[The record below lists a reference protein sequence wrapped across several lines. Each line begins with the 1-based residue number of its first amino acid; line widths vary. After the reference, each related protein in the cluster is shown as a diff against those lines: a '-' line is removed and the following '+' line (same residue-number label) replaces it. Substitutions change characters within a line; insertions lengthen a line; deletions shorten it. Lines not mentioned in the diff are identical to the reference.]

1 MATPRLFSRFR
12 CTGND
17 WFVDCV
23 NTASL
28 YEAGTMV
35 SYWVNFI
42 HRCLYIFF
50 NIIGWKW
57 EKIFLFLREIM
68 RHFPWFRM
76 LESKLAC
83 SACRSNAIVRN
94 QRYFQC
100 RSMWNSFWQFGQ
112 DVDLKRT
119 TASSTFCLPVNGS
132 ICQFYLVTIAPN
144 FIVPRRGKFSR

>member
-17 WFVDCV
+17 WFVDYV

-42 HRCLYIFF
+42 HRCLYIIF

-76 LESKLAC
+76 LELLQTRVFRVSIKSFVINGIFNVVPCGILLDNLDET
-83 SACRSNAIVRN
+83 SIWNEQ
-94 QRYFQC
+94 QRQ
-100 RSMWNSFWQFGQ
+100 
-112 DVDLKRT
+112 V
-119 TASSTFCLPVNGS
+119 SSLPVNGS

>member
-35 SYWVNFI
+35 SYWVNFM
-42 HRCLYIFF
+42 HRCLYIIF

-57 EKIFLFLREIM
+57 EKIFLFLRANNIIFS
-68 RHFPWFRM
+68 RDNAPFPMISYVGITPNSRVP
-76 LESKLAC
+76 
-83 SACRSNAIVRN
+83 RVDQIVRN

-132 ICQFYLVTIAPN
+132 ICQFL
-144 FIVPRRGKFSR
+144 SRYNCP

>member
-42 HRCLYIFF
+42 HWCLYIIFNFF
-50 NIIGWKW
+50 NY
-57 EKIFLFLREIM
+57 
-68 RHFPWFRM
+68 RM
-76 LESKLAC
+76 KMGKNFSLPS
-83 SACRSNAIVRN
+83 RDNAPLPMISYVGITPNSRVPRVDQIVRN

-100 RSMWNSFWQFGQ
+100 RSMWNSSWQFGR

-132 ICQFYLVTIAPN
+132 ICQFL
-144 FIVPRRGKFSR
+144 SRYNCP